1 MNTIQIIQAAAA
13 YADFTVSQLTLAFVR
28 EIKVDSKADIFTV
41 KAGKSS
47 GVHSLSG
54 RDRLHKKASS
64 VTGSESRLNFH
75 LLLLGWIWG
84 HQMR

>member
-1 MNTIQIIQAAAA
+1 M
-13 YADFTVSQLTLAFVR
+13 
-28 EIKVDSKADIFTV
+28 DSKADIFTV

-54 RDRLHKKASS
+54 RDRLHMKASS

-75 LLLLGWIWG
+75 IFALGLDMG
-84 HQMR
+84 PSDEVSGS